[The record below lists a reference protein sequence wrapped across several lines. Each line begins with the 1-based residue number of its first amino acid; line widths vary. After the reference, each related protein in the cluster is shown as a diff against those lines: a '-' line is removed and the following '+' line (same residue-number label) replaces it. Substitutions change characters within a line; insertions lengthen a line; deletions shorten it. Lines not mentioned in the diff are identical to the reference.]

1 MSDDRAARPRGSRAT
16 SIDVGCLVDGERVTT
31 GTWIERQNPT
41 RPVQMAGRA
50 AAADEGLV
58 DRALEAATRASSE
71 WAVTP
76 FEDRAARL
84 VSAASAIDD
93 ATDQLAGVLCAE
105 LGKVIADCRGEARFA
120 AAWLRESVAIA
131 RRVLQEQRGRD
142 DERGRLEIDLEP
154 YGVVV
159 AVTPWNAPIVLTLL
173 KLGPAL
179 ATGNVVVVKPSPL
192 APLAVTHV
200 VSLLADLLPPGVVQ
214 ILHGGAEVGRAL
226 TTDPRVDKISFT
238 GGLATGRA
246 VMAAAAS
253 NVTPVVL
260 ELGGN
265 DAAVICRDARL
276 DDEDI
281 RRLIYASFITTGQ
294 VCMAAKRLYVHAD
307 RLDEVRDRY
316 IELAR
321 TALVTGDPM
330 LPMTTLGPLVGPED
344 VARIAALVEEAR
356 RDGAT
361 VHELGTVP
369 DPDLVDRGWFARPTL
384 VTDIGD
390 GARLVTDEQFG
401 PTVPMLS
408 FDDEDEVVARAN
420 AGPHGLSASV
430 WSADEDRA
438 FAIARRLR
446 VGTTFINTHNRSGM
460 ALDAPFGGRG
470 ASGFGR
476 EYGEAGVRD
485 YLVPHSIHAPAPF
498 RAGGAGGTGAYPG
511 T

>member
-1 MSDDRAARPRGSRAT
+1 MSDTVVPE
-16 SIDVGCLVDGERVTT
+16 VGCVVDGEIVMT
-31 GTWIERQNPT
+31 GAWIERQNPT
-41 RPVQMAGRA
+41 RPTSLAGRA
-50 AAADEGLV
+50 AEADAALV
-58 DRALEAATRASSE
+58 DRALAAATVAAPG
-71 WAVTP
+71 WAATP
-76 FEDRAARL
+76 FEDRATRL
-84 VSAASAIDD
+84 LAAATAIDD
-93 ATDQLAGVLCAE
+93 ATEELASLLCAE

-120 AAWLRESVAIA
+120 ATWLREAVAIT
-131 RRVLQEQRGRD
+131 RRVFDAPSGRD
-142 DERGRLEIDLEP
+142 DERGRLQVELEP
-154 YGVVV
+154 HGVVV

-179 ATGNVVVVKPSPL
+179 ATGNVVIVKPSPL
-192 APLAVTHV
+192 APLAVTRL

-214 ILHGGAEVGRAL
+214 LLHGGAEVGQAL

-246 VMAAAAS
+246 VMQAAAT

-265 DAAVICRDARL
+265 DAAIICHDARL
-276 DDEDI
+276 GDDDI

-307 RLDEVRDRY
+307 RHDEVVERY
-316 IELAR
+316 LDLAS

-330 LPMTTLGPLVGPED
+330 LADTTLGPLVGPTD
-344 VARIAALVEEAR
+344 VSRIAALLDDAR
-356 RDGAT
+356 ERGGT
-361 VHELGTVP
+361 VHDLGRVN
-369 DPDLVDRGWFARPTL
+369 DPDLVAAGWFARPTL
-384 VTDIGD
+384 VT
-390 GARLVTDEQFG
+390 GAPDDARIVAEEQFG
-401 PTVPMLS
+401 PTVPLLT
-408 FDDEDEVVARAN
+408 FTDEDEVIARAN
-420 AGPHGLSASV
+420 AGPHGLASSV
-430 WSADEDRA
+430 WAADEERA
-438 FAIARRLR
+438 FSLARRLR

-485 YLVPHSIHAPAPF
+485 YLVPHAIHAPAAF